1 MAILIDI
8 PPLSADEAH
17 ALLATSSEHTTTG
30 LRNRALVVLLW
41 RVGLRPGEA
50 LTVRAA
56 DVDGETGVI
65 TLPSRQAGID
75 RLAARVIA
83 AWAHRRTELGLNS
96 DGPFISTLAGNPL
109 SQAYVRE
116 LLPRL
121 AERAGLTVRVH
132 AMGLRYACAAEMGQE
147 GLLTEVIQ
155 AQLGVEPQSAIG
167 RYLPRADLAEMV
179 RAMQARPIP
188 A

>member
-1 MAILIDI
+1 MAILIDT
-8 PPLSADEAH
+8 PPLSAGDAH
-17 ALLATSSEHTTTG
+17 ALFATSSEHTSTG
-30 LRNRALVVLLW
+30 LRNRALVALLW

-50 LTVRAA
+50 LTIRAA
-56 DVDGETGVI
+56 GVDGENGVI

-75 RLAARVIA
+75 RLAARVIV
-83 AWAHRRTELGLNS
+83 AWTHRRAEPGLNGE
-96 DGPFISTLAGNPL
+96 GPFISTLAGNPL

-121 AERAGLTVRVH
+121 AARAGLTVRVH

-147 GLLTEVIQ
+147 GLLTEIIQ
-155 AQLGVEPQSAIG
+155 AQLGVQPQSAIG
-167 RYLPRADLAEMV
+167 RFLPRADLAEMV